1 MSIRRGGDR
10 RSFETRRTTMVG
22 FITER
27 DLEEAEEAFPGIL
40 GFFRSLSRK
49 PRTFL
54 DLVSL
59 FQRWGQSGAELR
71 RAA

>member
-1 MSIRRGGDR
+1 
-10 RSFETRRTTMVG
+10 MVG

-27 DLEEAEEAFPGIL
+27 DLAEAEEAFPGIL
-40 GFFRSLSRK
+40 GFFQSLSRK

-59 FQRWGQSGAELR
+59 FQRWGESGREVR